1 VAAAPGGP
9 AGGGRLAAAESEQP
23 FDVFSDPQ
31 GEDFSLGVEEEF
43 LLVDAATRTPRADAD
58 VVIGAITAPPGT
70 AIGAELKR
78 SQLETGSAVCRDLPE
93 LRASLAGLRGA
104 LAGSA
109 EAVGARIAA
118 MGTHP
123 FARWTDDGGVTPGA
137 DYADLRATYGLLTV
151 EQTVCGCHV
160 HVGVRDPE
168 LAVEV
173 MNRAR
178 AWVPLLVALSA
189 NSPYWMGHDSGYASF
204 RTQVFHRWPTAG
216 IPEHFEDRAA
226 YERVVADLAA
236 TSAIDAPA
244 RLYWDV
250 RPSARYPTLEFRA
263 CDVLTT
269 VEEAVVVAA
278 VIRAIVETCHG
289 EAVAE
294 RPYERPRPELLRA
307 ALWRASRFGLAAELI
322 DVDAKRLLPATA
334 LVGKLLERIGPSL
347 DARGDIEAVVST
359 LSLLLRRGTGARR
372 QREARSGDP
381 TERGLWPVVDRVAAA
396 TTADLS

>member
-1 VAAAPGGP
+1 MVAEPGDP
-9 AGGGRLAAAESEQP
+9 AGGAAPTAPAPEQP
-23 FDVFSDPQ
+23 FDVFSDPL

-43 LLVDAATRTPRADAD
+43 LLVDAATRAPRADAD
-58 VVIGAITAPPGT
+58 VVLEALAAPPGT

-78 SQLETGSAVCRDLPE
+78 SQLETGSAVCRDLPD
-93 LRASLAGLRGA
+93 LRASLAELRAA

-123 FARWTDDGGVTPGA
+123 FARWTDDGGVTPGD
-137 DYADLRATYGLLTV
+137 DYAELRATYGLLTV

-168 LAVEV
+168 IAIDV
-173 MNRAR
+173 MNRVR

-226 YERVVADLAA
+226 YERVVTDLAA
-236 TSAIDAPA
+236 TEAIDAPA

-263 CDVLTT
+263 CDVLIT
-269 VEEAVVVAA
+269 VDEAVVVAA
-278 VIRAIVETCHG
+278 VIRALVETFHG

-294 RPYERPRPELLRA
+294 RPYEPPRPELLRA
-307 ALWRASRFGLAAELI
+307 ALWRASRFGLAADLI
-322 DVDAKRLLPATA
+322 DVDARRLLPATA
-334 LVGKLLERIGPSL
+334 LVGKLIERIGPSL
-347 DARGDIEAVVST
+347 DARGDLESVVST

-372 QREARSGDP
+372 QRGARSDDP
-381 TERGLWPVVDRVAAA
+381 TERGLWPVVDRVATA
-396 TTADLS
+396 TTADLA